1 MSAFQF
7 YISSLWK
14 PIMNFKIRLKCL
26 MKNEIF
32 PLRPQSQVISGDST
46 SITMYV
52 TQTSSLLN
60 AKNWMKLFFQIAHF
74 QTFALRLFLGLVHI
88 TFEPEL
94 CDLAFKCYHE

>member
-1 MSAFQF
+1 MCAVQF

-14 PIMNFKIRLKCL
+14 PIKNFKIRLKCL

-46 SITMYV
+46 SITTYK
-52 TQTSSLLN
+52 TQTLSLLN
-60 AKNWMKLFFQIAHF
+60 GKKCIKLFYKIVHF
-74 QTFALRLFLGLVHI
+74 QTFCFTIFFRLVHI

-94 CDLAFKCYHE
+94 CDLAF